1 MSIWNKPV
9 ETMPVEAMQELQ
21 LGRMKELVARVYR
34 NVPFYRDRLT
44 ANGIV
49 PEDIKSLADIAK
61 LPMTTKQDMRD
72 NYPYGLLAVP
82 LREISRFHSS
92 SGTTGRATAVA
103 YTKNDLAMW
112 AESLARTLAA
122 GGLGPDSV
130 FQIAVNYGMFTG
142 GLGMHYAAETVGAAI
157 VPASSGNPIRQTI
170 LMQDFGVTD
179 IIITPSYALHL
190 AETMLQQ
197 GIDPKSLGLKAVFC
211 GAEVW
216 TEAMRVEIERLY
228 GAPAYDV
235 YGLSEIIGPGVATDC
250 RCQDGLHFHE
260 DLFYPE
266 IIDPV
271 TGEVLP
277 EGETG
282 ELVITTLTKEGM
294 PMLRYR
300 TRDLTALER
309 KSCACGR
316 TGISMKRVTGRSD
329 DMLTIRGANVFPSQ
343 IESVLLEMGAT
354 APHYQLIVNRRN
366 NLDELTVLVE
376 PTEAG
381 YIELGEAGM
390 RRMETAIKK
399 QLKAVL
405 NVKADVQLVPPR
417 TIARSE
423 GKAKRVVDNR
433 KLI

>member
-1 MSIWNKPV
+1 MNIWNQAI
-9 ETMPVEAMQELQ
+9 ETMPTAAMQELQ
-21 LGRMKELVARVYR
+21 LGRLKELVVRVYR
-34 NVPFYRDRLT
+34 NVPFYRERLKS
-44 ANGIV
+44 NGIV
-49 PEDIKSLADIAK
+49 PEEIKSLADIAK

-112 AESLARTLAA
+112 AESLGRTLAA
-122 GGLGPDSV
+122 GGLGADSV
-130 FQIAVNYGMFTG
+130 FQVAVNYGMFTG
-142 GLGMHYAAETVGAAI
+142 GLGMHYAAENVGAAI
-157 VPASSGNPIRQTI
+157 VPASSGNPVRQAI

-179 IIITPSYALHL
+179 IIITPSYALHV
-190 AETMLQQ
+190 AEAMQEQ

-211 GAEVW
+211 GAEAW
-216 TEAMRVEIERLY
+216 TEGMRLEIERLF
-228 GAPAYDV
+228 GARAYDV

-266 IIDPV
+266 IIDPA

-309 KSCACGR
+309 KPCACGR
-316 TGISMKRVTGRSD
+316 TGITMKRVTGRSD
-329 DMLTIRGANVFPSQ
+329 DMLIIRGANIFPSQ
-343 IESVLLEMGAT
+343 IESVLLEMGST
-354 APHYQLIVNRRN
+354 APHYQLIINRQS

-390 RRMETAIKK
+390 RGMEKAIQK

-405 NVKADVQLVPPR
+405 NVKAAVQMVPPH

>member
-1 MSIWNKPV
+1 MNIWNQAI
-9 ETMPVEAMQELQ
+9 ETMPIEAMQELQ
-21 LGRMKELVARVYR
+21 LGRLKELVARVYR
-34 NVPFYRDRLT
+34 NVPFYRERLKSH
-44 ANGIV
+44 GVV

-92 SGTTGRATAVA
+92 SGTTGRSTAVA

-112 AESLARTLAA
+112 AESLGRTLAA
-122 GGLGPDSV
+122 GGLGADSV
-130 FQIAVNYGMFTG
+130 FQVAVNYGMFTG
-142 GLGMHYAAETVGAAI
+142 GLGMHYAAEHVGAAI
-157 VPASSGNPIRQTI
+157 VPASSGNPVRQAI
-170 LMQDFGVTD
+170 LMKDFGVTD
-179 IIITPSYALHL
+179 IIITPSYALHV
-190 AETMLQQ
+190 AEAMQEQ

-211 GAEVW
+211 GAEAW
-216 TEAMRVEIERLY
+216 TEGMRLEIERLF
-228 GAPAYDV
+228 GTRAYDV

-250 RCQDGLHFHE
+250 RCQEGLHFHE

-277 EGETG
+277 EGASG

-316 TGISMKRVTGRSD
+316 TGITMKRVTGRSD
-329 DMLTIRGANVFPSQ
+329 DMLIIRGANIFPSQ
-343 IESVLLEMGAT
+343 IESVLLEMGST
-354 APHYQLIVNRRN
+354 APHYQLIIDRRN

-390 RRMETAIKK
+390 LGMEKAIQK

-405 NVKADVQLVPPR
+405 NVKAAVQMVPPH